1 MKKGR
6 KMRLCAFVLSGL
18 LALSACTGSRQNPAA
33 DAVPALPEPQTAAR
47 RQILGEN
54 SEPVSREV
62 TLYLPET
69 ENFEFTT
76 VTRTL
81 HISAGEG
88 FLESILAEL
97 LNSNEENALLGSMG
111 VQLAGTEFSA
121 GIATVCLSVDA
132 SVNRS
137 DQEYLLFC
145 ASIANTLLGLD
156 EVTAVNILSG
166 ERSNAICNL
175 PSGVFTEANENIA
188 AVYAQ
193 VLAESERFEEELTSS
208 FVRDVLIYFPA
219 QGGQYLLPEVRR
231 LNFDSD
237 NFAQTLISALMA
249 GPQARECCFSPIP
262 DDDGLLISEPELIVN
277 ASGERVLY
285 LDFSAMLPSYLALAG
300 VELWQCYGA
309 LVLTLCSFLPELDA
323 VHISVDGM
331 PVNRCEAVGRDLNFQ
346 DALMR
351 RSDFS
356 DRIGGSAQMYF
367 AQNSN
372 LVRLECATAQRSART
387 ASGILAEMISAGD
400 SYLTGLS
407 SIFPEGITPEDILGI
422 ATEGRVATVNL
433 SANFYACCQS
443 LNEQA
448 ERLLIYGMV
457 NALTELEQI
466 GAVSFL
472 VEGRQVE
479 NLSQSI
485 YLKTFLLP
493 DPGLVDAYSPPQSEH
508 SP

>member
-6 KMRLCAFVLSGL
+6 RMRLCALMLAGL
-18 LALSACTGSRQNPAA
+18 LTLSACTGRQQNPAA
-33 DAVPALPEPQTAAR
+33 DAVPALPEPQDAAR

-54 SEPVSREV
+54 FESGSQEV

-76 VTRTL
+76 VTRAI
-81 HISAGEG
+81 HIGAGENL
-88 FLESILAEL
+88 LEDILAEL

-111 VQLAGTEFSA
+111 VQLNGIEFSA
-121 GIATVCLSVDA
+121 GIATVRLSVDA

-145 ASIANTLLGLD
+145 ASIANTLLELD
-156 EVTAVNILSG
+156 DVEAVNILSG

-175 PSGVFTEANENIA
+175 PSGVFTAGNENIA
-188 AVYAQ
+188 AAYAQ
-193 VLAESERFEEELTSS
+193 LLAESERFEEELTSS
-208 FVRDVLIYFPA
+208 FVRDALIYFPA

-231 LNFDSD
+231 LNFDSG

-249 GPQARECCFSPIP
+249 GPQTRKCCFSPIP
-262 DDDGLLISEPELIVN
+262 GDDGLLLSQPDLVVN
-277 ASGERVLY
+277 ALGERVLY

-331 PVNRCEAVGRDLNFQ
+331 PVNRCDTVRRELYFQ

-356 DRIGGSAQMYF
+356 DCIGGSAQMYF

-372 LVRLECATAQRSART
+372 LVRLECATAQSSART
-387 ASGILAEMISAGD
+387 PYGILTEMISAGD
-400 SYLTGLS
+400 AYLPGLS
-407 SIFPEGITPEDILGI
+407 SIFPEGIAAEDILGT
-422 ATEGRVATVNL
+422 ATEGRVTLVNL
-433 SANFYACCQS
+433 SANFYARCQS
-443 LNEQA
+443 MNEQQ

-457 NALTELEQI
+457 NALTELEQT

-472 VEGRQVE
+472 VEGRYVE
-479 NLSQSI
+479 SLSQSI
-485 YLKTFLLP
+485 YLKTSLLP
-493 DPGLVDAYSPPQSEH
+493 DPGLVGIYNPPQSEL